1 MRIVENDS
9 LFIIEKDFSLSHCDI
24 QVLNFLYLPIIKS
37 NALSLYNFL
46 YNYYQLSNH
55 LGEFIH
61 DDIFSLLDMKQAD
74 FLLARTTLEG
84 IGLLEVYRKEESSSN
99 NQLKITYIYKLLPP
113 ASPKKFFNDILL
125 RSLLNQN
132 VGNKRY
138 FYFQNYFMINKLDD
152 KKEFIN
158 VTSQFK
164 DVFSL
169 NAQEGDLA
177 LEKVTTSF
185 VDKKYKS
192 QYSFKLSTLI
202 EELSKQQYQI
212 KNIEDKIS
220 DIENLCVL
228 YDAKIS
234 DVVTLILQNTDSK
247 NVFYFESFSKDI
259 KNLYMFS
266 VDRKNNESSN
276 ITQGNMAELISA
288 FENTSPQE
296 FLSLKLHSKVP
307 SFMLKTIEGL
317 KENFNFSNGIINVIL
332 DYSLKKSSGEFNDT
346 FINKVA
352 STLSFNQVSDTYD
365 AMTKLKSRDFNV
377 SQYKRKKS
385 STKKVVELKETKEAD
400 EHEIKS
406 LFEDLNL

>member
-46 YNYYQLSNH
+46 YNYYQLSNQ

-61 DDIFSLLDMKQAD
+61 DDIFSLLDMKQTD
-74 FLLARTTLEG
+74 FLLSRTTLEG
-84 IGLLEVYRKEESSSN
+84 IGLLEVYRKENTSTN

-138 FYFQNYFMINKLDD
+138 FYFQNYFMINKQDN
-152 KKEFIN
+152 KKDFIN

-177 LEKVTTSF
+177 LKKVTTSF

-202 EELSKQQYQI
+202 EELSKQQYPI

-220 DIENLCVL
+220 EIENLCVL
-228 YDAKIS
+228 YDAKIN
-234 DVVTLILQNTDSK
+234 DVITLILQNTDSK
-247 NVFYFESFSKDI
+247 NIFYFESFSKDI

-266 VDRKNNESSN
+266 VDRKKTESSN

-296 FLSLKLHSKVP
+296 YLSLKLHSKVP
-307 SFMLKTIEGL
+307 AFMLKTIEGL

-332 DYSLKKSSGEFNDT
+332 DYSLKKSNGEFNET

-385 STKKVVELKETKEAD
+385 STKKEVELNENKEAD
-400 EHEIKS
+400 EQEIKS

>member
-46 YNYYQLSNH
+46 YNYYQLSNQ

-61 DDIFSLLDMKQAD
+61 DDIFSLLDMKQTD
-74 FLLARTTLEG
+74 FLLSRTTLEG
-84 IGLLEVYRKEESSSN
+84 IGLLEVYRKENTSTN

-138 FYFQNYFMINKLDD
+138 FYFQNYFMINKQDN
-152 KKEFIN
+152 KKDFIN

-177 LEKVTTSF
+177 LKKVTTSF

-202 EELSKQQYQI
+202 EELSKQQYPI

-220 DIENLCVL
+220 EIENLCVL
-228 YDAKIS
+228 YDAKIN
-234 DVVTLILQNTDSK
+234 DVITLILQNTDSK
-247 NVFYFESFSKDI
+247 NIFYFESFSKDI

-266 VDRKNNESSN
+266 VDRKKTESSN

-296 FLSLKLHSKVP
+296 YLSLKLHSKVP
-307 SFMLKTIEGL
+307 AFILKTIEGL

-332 DYSLKKSSGEFNDT
+332 DYSLKKSNGEFNET

-385 STKKVVELKETKEAD
+385 STKKEVELNENKEAD
-400 EHEIKS
+400 EQEIKS